1 MLVYDFSKW
10 CVHPQD
16 RHHVRGRQIMGKC
29 VSDGWIYLF
38 DLKNRNG
45 FFFFFFFF
53 EFGSLYFKRVIF
65 FLFFFICPHKRGEEK
80 FELVIFAS

>member
-1 MLVYDFSKW
+1 MTFQSGACITSKKKKW

-38 DLKNRNG
+38 DLKNRN
-45 FFFFFFFF
+45 FFIYLFILFFC
-53 EFGSLYFKRVIF
+53 EFGTLYFKRVIVK
-65 FLFFFICPHKRGEEK
+65 LFK
-80 FELVIFAS
+80 S